1 MEIQVVVSLPPP
13 LSFFFECCLI
23 VSNKPVKANAVN
35 RKLYPMAKKKKKE
48 KKTSYKGGL
57 CKIEQE
63 KPEKIKECAVRVVV
77 RSII

>member
-35 RKLYPMAKKKKKE
+35 RKLYPMAKKKKK
-48 KKTSYKGGL
+48 KRKPHIKGGFV
-57 CKIEQE
+57 K
-63 KPEKIKECAVRVVV
+63 
-77 RSII
+77 